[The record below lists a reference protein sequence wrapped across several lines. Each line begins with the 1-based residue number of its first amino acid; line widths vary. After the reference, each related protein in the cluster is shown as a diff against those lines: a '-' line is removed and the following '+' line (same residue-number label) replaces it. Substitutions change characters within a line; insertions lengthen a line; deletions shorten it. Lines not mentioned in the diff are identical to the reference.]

1 MLGDFCMI
9 DVSRLLDPKV
19 VPTSVLRSASV
30 ERPITAAFG
39 TPGFMA
45 PEQEHEG
52 IVNGKTDIFGWGVT
66 FRCLFQEQESLKS
79 AAKDRQ
85 GDITDLINEMTLRSP
100 EGRSRDMVEVTRL
113 LVRGAKAAGVKL
125 PSGRAPRR

>member
-1 MLGDFCMI
+1 
-9 DVSRLLDPKV
+9 
-19 VPTSVLRSASV
+19 
-30 ERPITAAFG
+30 
-39 TPGFMA
+39 MA

-52 IVNGKTDIFGWGVT
+52 IVNGKTDIFGWGMT